1 MRPYLDLLLQ
11 RQALREFGADP
22 SEARVRDADVV
33 KKHTG

>member
-1 MRPYLDLLLQ
+1 MRLCLHLLLQ
-11 RQALREFGADP
+11 RRAPREFGADP